1 MNHTMCESNL
11 IFCSRSFTTDRRL
24 FYVNEAAC
32 GDFLQGHDGQR
43 AQHGQ
48 NSAGTAVYPAPG
60 WDSGLCWTQSG
71 VSF

>member
-1 MNHTMCESNL
+1 MSQIQYSVVEVLLQTGGYS
-11 IFCSRSFTTDRRL
+11 
-24 FYVNEAAC
+24 YVNEAAC
-32 GDFLQGHDGQR
+32 GDFLQSHDGQR
-43 AQHGQ
+43 VQHGQ